1 MSHSLSIKLSK
12 RLSFGEEVAN
22 SVTHAVG
29 AVNSVPHVG
38 KSGNVLE
45 VYVIRRSGGKL
56 YAFPALVRV
65 DQFFL
70 CPHAITSRA
79 ICRNCRA
86 ACLCCSA

>member
-1 MSHSLSIKLSK
+1 MPYDVNIAA
-12 RLSFGEEVAN
+12 FDPIAQVCVA
-22 SVTHAVG
+22 VLPHAVG

-65 DQFFL
+65 DQFL
-70 CPHAITSRA
+70 ISKNKKNSRA